1 MKKIFLL
8 LSIMIS
14 VCAMRAETFT
24 ISSTQ
29 HLADLISEDQKTTLT
44 EVAVT
49 TEDNTL
55 LTAADMAFLAE
66 MTVLETLDLRG
77 VGYERANNCAGFNN
91 NQCIKEIWWP
101 NNVSFVAETKNTN
114 IEKMHLPG
122 NTNYNLSGINRLFN
136 NTKLVAID
144 FYGEVTG
151 AYESVDG
158 VIYGWGNTLCYYPS
172 GKVPENGNVIIPE
185 GVTGILTIG
194 SIGYNPNI
202 TAITLPSTFDVP
214 DNMRK
219 LTEQN
224 TNLKH
229 IYVAEGN
236 AKMMTL
242 FNDGCLYN
250 VAAKSIIWT
259 SPVIK
264 FDEFLVIDGSLIESV
279 PMGFLNGHSEVKHL
293 KFTEGYKTFIGGALK
308 NANGVETLELPA
320 SLEKIEGE
328 GMHTMPNL
336 KYVIN
341 HASVDPLGEDNEF
354 FQVPLH
360 ERSGVQYIGWTTF
373 YGQPSDVTI
382 VVPEGSKDLYIN
394 SGWNRNWTH
403 PAYDYENRSN
413 GYAEDQ
419 FVEPTPLAI
428 TNGTTFHDAAAAGMV
443 VTIKAKN
450 PYIQEEGELNALA
463 DEEIDPSKMKFVGWI
478 DLDAEKEGIEPV
490 EFADPESE
498 ETTFVMPDRPVNIIA
513 GYSNEDGTIT
523 AIERVEAATDA
534 APVYYNLQ
542 GQKVEN
548 PSAGLYIVRRGNQVS
563 KEYVR

>member
-1 MKKIFLL
+1 
-8 LSIMIS
+8 MIS

-29 HLADLISEDQKTTLT
+29 HLADLISADQKATLT
-44 EVAVT
+44 EVVVT
-49 TEDNTL
+49 TEDGTN
-55 LTAADMAFLAE
+55 LTADDMTLLAE
-66 MTVLETLDLRG
+66 MTALETLDLRG
-77 VGYERANNCAGFNN
+77 VGFELPTKCSGFNS
-91 NQCIKEIWWP
+91 NQNIKEIWWP
-101 NNVSFVAETKNTN
+101 NNVTFISDTKNTN

-122 NTNYNLSGINRLFN
+122 VFSNAAALNRLFPN
-136 NTKLVAID
+136 RMLQLID
-144 FYGEVTG
+144 FYGEITG
-151 AYESVDG
+151 PMEVIDG
-158 VIYGWGNTLCYYPS
+158 VIYGWKNTLCYYPS
-172 GKVPENGNVIIPE
+172 AKVPENGNVVIPE
-185 GVTGILTIG
+185 GITGILAIG
-194 SIGYNPNI
+194 AIGYNPNI

-250 VAAKSIIWT
+250 VATKSIIWT
-259 SPVIK
+259 SPKIK
-264 FDEFLVIDGSLIESV
+264 FDEELVIDGSLIESV

-293 KFTEGYKTFIGGALK
+293 KFTEGYKTFVGGALK

-320 SLEKIEGE
+320 SLESIAGE

-341 HASVDPLGEDNEF
+341 HATVDPLGEENEF

-360 ERSGVQYIGWTTF
+360 ERSGVQYIGWVTF
-373 YGQPSDVTI
+373 YGQPSDVTV
-382 VVPEGSKDLYIN
+382 VVPEGAKDLYIN

-403 PAYDYENRSN
+403 PDYDYENRSN
-413 GYAEDQ
+413 GYTEKQ

-450 PYIQEEGELNALA
+450 PYIKEEGELNALA
-463 DEEIDPSKMKFVGWI
+463 DEEIDPSKMKFTGWI
-478 DLDAEKEGIEPV
+478 DLDAGKEGVEPV
-490 EFADPESE
+490 EFADPESV
-498 ETTFVMPDRPVNIIA
+498 ETTFVMPDRPVRIIA

-523 AIERVEAATDA
+523 AIESVEAASDA

-542 GQKVEN
+542 GRIVEN
-548 PSAGLYIVRRGNQVS
+548 PSEGLYIVRRGSKVS